1 MSFDL
6 VTLGEAM
13 LRIWTPPGERLSNAE
28 SFRVSVGGA
37 ESNVAVALK
46 QIGKSASWISRL
58 SSGPLGNRISQEIGR
73 HGVDLSGV
81 TWDDDSRTGLYFV
94 ELSAAP
100 RPVMVHYD
108 RANSAASKMS
118 TKNVDLS
125 IIDSAKVFYISGIT
139 PALSSSCAE
148 LSLAAVSHAKA
159 HGVKVTID
167 INYRSRLWSELDADK
182 TLTKMCECATL
193 VICTRED
200 AKDVFGITGTSEEVI
215 HELSKKL
222 KVDKLVLTD
231 GAVGA
236 VSLNNGQVKL
246 TQSIKTDTIDRV
258 GAGDAFA
265 AGVISGVIDNDLDLG
280 VSRGVAMAA
289 LKRGI
294 FGDQLIVSMKE
305 VDQLIAGS
313 GREVSR

>member
-1 MSFDL
+1 MNIDV

-13 LRIWTPPGERLSNAE
+13 LRIWTPPGERLTSAE
-28 SFRVSVGGA
+28 SFRISVGGA
-37 ESNVAVALK
+37 ESNVAVALN
-46 QIGKSASWISRL
+46 QIGKSSSWVSRL
-58 SSGPLGNRISQEIGR
+58 SSDPLGKRIGEEIGR

-81 TWDDDSRTGLYFV
+81 TWDEESRTGLYFV

-118 TKNVDLS
+118 TYNTDLS
-125 IIDSAKVFYISGIT
+125 VIDSAKVFHISGIT
-139 PALSSSCAE
+139 PALSSSCSE
-148 LSLAAVSHAKA
+148 LSLAAVAHAKSKN
-159 HGVKVTID
+159 VQVTVD
-167 INYRSRLWSELDADK
+167 INYRSRLWPVTHAQKILSKL
-182 TLTKMCECATL
+182 CESASL

-200 AKDVFGITGTSEEVI
+200 AKDVFGITGASEDVI
-215 HELSKKL
+215 NELSKHL
-222 KVDKLVLTD
+222 KVSDVVLTD

-236 VSLNNGQVKL
+236 FSLLNRKVQL
-246 TQSIKTDTIDRV
+246 TQSIKTDTVDRV

-265 AGVISGVIDNDLDLG
+265 AGVISGLIDRDINLG

-294 FGDQLIVSMKE
+294 YGDQLSTSLKE
-305 VDQLIAGS
+305 VEQLMKGS

>member
-1 MSFDL
+1 MTIDV

-13 LRIWTPPGERLSNAE
+13 LRIWTHVGERLTTAE

-37 ESNVAVALK
+37 ESNVAVALR
-46 QIGKSASWISRL
+46 QIGKSSSWISRL
-58 SSGPLGNRISQEIGR
+58 AADPLGERISQEIGR
-73 HGVDLSGV
+73 HGVDTSGV
-81 TWDDDSRTGLYFV
+81 TWDSNSRTGLYFV

-118 TKNVDLS
+118 IQNVDLS
-125 IIDSAKVFYISGIT
+125 VIDAAKVFHISGIT

-148 LSLAAVSHAKA
+148 LSQAAVIYAKS
-159 HGVKVTID
+159 KKIQVTVD
-167 INYRSRLWSELDADK
+167 INYRSRLWSVQDARK
-182 TLTKMCECATL
+182 ILSKMCESASL

-200 AKDVFGITGTSEEVI
+200 AKDVFSINGEAEEVVK
-215 HELSKKL
+215 ELSKQL
-222 KVDKLVLTD
+222 NVSNVVLTD

-236 VSLNNGQVKL
+236 YSLINGRVEL
-246 TQSIKTDTIDRV
+246 TKSIKTDTVDRV

-265 AGVISGVIDNDLDLG
+265 AGVISGLIDQNIELG

-294 FGDQLIVSMKE
+294 YGDQLTTSLLE

>member
-1 MSFDL
+1 MTLD
-6 VTLGEAM
+6 VATLGEAM
-13 LRIWTPPGERLSNAE
+13 LRVWTPAGERLSNAE

-37 ESNVAVALK
+37 ESNVAVALC

-58 SSGPLGNRISQEIGR
+58 STGSLGERISQEIGR

-81 TWDDDSRTGLYFV
+81 TWDDNARTGLYFV

-108 RANSAASKMS
+108 RTDSAASKMS
-118 TKNVDLS
+118 TENVDVSS
-125 IIDSAKVFYISGIT
+125 INSAKVFHISGIT
-139 PALSSSCAE
+139 PALSASCAE

-159 HGVKVTID
+159 SGAKVTID
-167 INYRSRLWSELDADK
+167 INYRSRLWSASDANK
-182 TLTKMCECATL
+182 TLSKMCEFATL

-215 HELSKKL
+215 RELSKKL
-222 KVDKLVLTD
+222 QVEKMVMTD

-236 VSLNNGQVKL
+236 VSLNNGQVKM
-246 TQSIKTDTIDRV
+246 TPSIKTDTIDRV

-265 AGVISGVIDNDLDLG
+265 AGVISGLLDDDLDLG
-280 VSRGVAMAA
+280 LSRGVAMAA

-294 FGDQLIVSMKE
+294 YGDQLLTSMKE

>member
-1 MSFDL
+1 MTLD
-6 VTLGEAM
+6 VATLGEAM
-13 LRIWTPPGERLSNAE
+13 LRVWTPAGERLSNAE

-37 ESNVAVALK
+37 ESNVAVALC

-58 SSGPLGNRISQEIGR
+58 STGPLGERISQEIGR

-81 TWDDDSRTGLYFV
+81 TWDDNARTGLYFV

-108 RANSAASKMS
+108 RTDSAASKMS
-118 TKNVDLS
+118 TENVDVSS
-125 IIDSAKVFYISGIT
+125 INSAKVFHISGIT
-139 PALSSSCAE
+139 PALSASCAE

-159 HGVKVTID
+159 SGVKVTID
-167 INYRSRLWSELDADK
+167 INYRSRLWSASDANK
-182 TLTKMCECATL
+182 TLSKMCEFATL

-200 AKDVFGITGTSEEVI
+200 AKDVFGITGTSDE
-215 HELSKKL
+215 
-222 KVDKLVLTD
+222 
-231 GAVGA
+231 
-236 VSLNNGQVKL
+236 VSLNNGQVKM
-246 TQSIKTDTIDRV
+246 TPSIKTDTIDRV

-265 AGVISGVIDNDLDLG
+265 AGVISGLLDDDLDLG
-280 VSRGVAMAA
+280 LSRGVAMAA

-294 FGDQLIVSMKE
+294 HGDQLLTSMKE

>member
-1 MSFDL
+1 MTLD
-6 VTLGEAM
+6 VATLGEAM
-13 LRIWTPPGERLSNAE
+13 LRVWTPAGERLSNAE

-37 ESNVAVALK
+37 ESNVAVALR

-58 SSGPLGNRISQEIGR
+58 STGPLGDRISQEIGR

-81 TWDDDSRTGLYFV
+81 TWDDDARTGLYFV

-118 TKNVDLS
+118 TENVDLS
-125 IIDSAKVFYISGIT
+125 IINSAQVFHISGIT
-139 PALSSSCAE
+139 PALSASCSE

-159 HGVKVTID
+159 SGVKVTID
-167 INYRSRLWSELDADK
+167 VNYRSRLWSASDANK
-182 TLTKMCECATL
+182 TLSKMCEFATL

-215 HELSKKL
+215 RELSKKL
-222 KVDKLVLTD
+222 QVEQMVLTD

-236 VSLNNGQVKL
+236 VSLNNGQVKM
-246 TQSIKTDTIDRV
+246 TPSIKTDTIDRV

-265 AGVISGVIDNDLDLG
+265 AGVISGLLDDDVDLG
-280 VSRGVAMAA
+280 LSRGVAMAA
-289 LKRGI
+289 LKRGTY
-294 FGDQLIVSMKE
+294 GDQLLTSMKE
-305 VDQLIAGS
+305 VEQLIAGS

>member
-1 MSFDL
+1 MTIDV

-13 LRIWTPPGERLSNAE
+13 LRIWTPTGERLSNAE

-37 ESNVAVALK
+37 ESNVAVALH

-58 SSGPLGNRISQEIGR
+58 SSGPLGDRISQEIGR

-81 TWDDDSRTGLYFV
+81 TWDDESRTGLYFV

-118 TKNVDLS
+118 IANVDFS
-125 IIDSAKVFYISGIT
+125 IIESAKVFHISGIT

-148 LSLAAVSHAKA
+148 LSLAAVSHAKT

-167 INYRSRLWSELDADK
+167 INYRSRLWSELDAGK

-215 HELSKKL
+215 RELSKKL

-294 FGDQLIVSMKE
+294 FGDQLITSMKE
-305 VDQLIAGS
+305 VDQLITGS